1 MDVQEVSVPGSPGR
15 PKNSNDSVK
24 RKEKMFQP
32 KLKASAEIW
41 AKGAQEK
48 ISEITN
54 PAMLNH
60 YGKSS
65 LRNLN
70 LKEFTDLERI
80 KFEILCNLDIGQT
93 IDNNAIAHAAKKP
106 LSSIHKEFEIWISEA
121 EEQLGKL
128 TVEQIRDMRVSY
140 FVYYKYGN

>member
-1 MDVQEVSVPGSPGR
+1 M
-15 PKNSNDSVK
+15 
-24 RKEKMFQP
+24 
-32 KLKASAEIW
+32 
-41 AKGAQEK
+41 
-48 ISEITN
+48 
-54 PAMLNH
+54 NH
-60 YGKSS
+60 YGKAS

-70 LKEFTDLERI
+70 SDEFKDLERV

-93 IDNNAIAHAAKKP
+93 IDNNAIAHAAKNP
-106 LSSIHKEFEIWISEA
+106 IPHIHPEFEIWVSEA